1 MAKVARYGETDPR
14 AFSFDGELQVS
25 NRGMIEMVE
34 LLKCLSGDAI
44 ILTDKG
50 LFPISRLFEEDLTID
65 TTKLRISNGC
75 ELVHPLA
82 IVEKGKEDVFKITTK
97 KGYSIKCTSDHRFK
111 VFSGGKLDW
120 KEVKDLKPSMII
132 PIQRGKNIWASDF
145 VPIPEE
151 IRNYVRENSSQHPV
165 LEEDKW
171 RKDINVEEAIKLYC
185 ETKNLSYTAE
195 CFGCSLPTLYRR
207 GIHKFHPNFGAN
219 LPEIVTPALG
229 RLLGYAIAEGWIG
242 KSALVIAATNEDIIE
257 DLTQIGK
264 EIEIDVKWYGGRSV
278 HFGSVKLIKFLKYCG
293 WDFHKAKDKKV
304 PWVIFNSPKEVVC
317 EFLKGYFSGDGT
329 CSSDAVCCSS
339 ASEILIEQIQQI
351 LLNLGIVAKKGKLY
365 SKKYSRHYHS
375 LTITGHNIVKFKEE
389 IGFVPQYKRERLEK
403 ISSQV
408 VWEKSYKDIIP
419 VFKELKDMYKEARKN
434 GFSPKYHSDND
445 QTFFNVF
452 RKKKGSYSIVS
463 RMINNMAPFADRN
476 KIDKIL
482 EEDFFF
488 DQIVSIEKVGREK
501 VFDIALLSEDHT
513 FCANGFVSHNCDP
526 RLMYVLISLAQEQVI
541 KSPGFPQM
549 YIDTLIV
556 GHTNCTEFDSF
567 KADKKNEAL
576 HDRMYPIYVPWNLR
590 VDDEVKIYEKM
601 IKESSFRGIHIAPHT
616 LKMAAEFAVLTR
628 LTESSKVSNK
638 VEKMKIY
645 NGEITEGFKKTDI
658 DVKELRQE
666 GRDKGEGMKGISPR
680 FIINALN
687 VALGTKEDKKCVNPI
702 DVIRALRENF
712 SHQMGI
718 EEEDIETYKNLL
730 LGEKDSVNAE
740 YKEIAKKEVNMAFLY
755 AYDDQAEA
763 LFENYMRNVTAYCL
777 KEKVYDSVTGEYSDP
792 DEKLM
797 RSLEELVPVPEN
809 SKSEFRNGI
818 FVYKSTALEQGKKF
832 SYKDYPPL
840 KDAIE
845 KKLMADLKPMVSTAL
860 ADKSGTDPKA
870 KKRREKA
877 LQNLLEKGYCQ
888 ECASVL
894 LAYVGEILRRES

>member
-1 MAKVARYGETDPR
+1 MDFQKIIERQKEERKMERWEGSLLDYLTLVKENPDIASLAPERVYNAIISKGIEDVDESLKLRGYEDLVRYKFFDNKIFGTLEPIHDIMKFLKAAARRTETGKRILILVGPVSSGKSTITALLKRGLEDCDFYGIKGCPIHENPLHAIPVADRDYWQEELGITIEGNLCPVCQWKLDNELTENGIANWDKFQVEKLRFSEQRRIGIGTFSPHDPKNQDVTELIGRVNMAKVARYGETDPR
-14 AFSFDGELQVS
+14 AFSFDGELQIA
-25 NRGMIEMVE
+25 NRGMIEM
-34 LLKCLSGDAI
+34 I
-44 ILTDKG
+44 
-50 LFPISRLFEEDLTID
+50 
-65 TTKLRISNGC
+65 
-75 ELVHPLA
+75 
-82 IVEKGKEDVFKITTK
+82 
-97 KGYSIKCTSDHRFK
+97 
-111 VFSGGKLDW
+111 
-120 KEVKDLKPSMII
+120 
-132 PIQRGKNIWASDF
+132 
-145 VPIPEE
+145 
-151 IRNYVRENSSQHPV
+151 
-165 LEEDKW
+165 
-171 RKDINVEEAIKLYC
+171 EAL
-185 ETKNLSYTAE
+185 
-195 CFGCSLPTLYRR
+195 
-207 GIHKFHPNFGAN
+207 
-219 LPEIVTPALG
+219 
-229 RLLGYAIAEGWIG
+229 
-242 KSALVIAATNEDIIE
+242 
-257 DLTQIGK
+257 
-264 EIEIDVKWYGGRSV
+264 
-278 HFGSVKLIKFLKYCG
+278 
-293 WDFHKAKDKKV
+293 
-304 PWVIFNSPKEVVC
+304 
-317 EFLKGYFSGDGT
+317 
-329 CSSDAVCCSS
+329 
-339 ASEILIEQIQQI
+339 
-351 LLNLGIVAKKGKLY
+351 
-365 SKKYSRHYHS
+365 
-375 LTITGHNIVKFKEE
+375 
-389 IGFVPQYKRERLEK
+389 
-403 ISSQV
+403 
-408 VWEKSYKDIIP
+408 
-419 VFKELKDMYKEARKN
+419 
-434 GFSPKYHSDND
+434 
-445 QTFFNVF
+445 
-452 RKKKGSYSIVS
+452 
-463 RMINNMAPFADRN
+463 
-476 KIDKIL
+476 KID
-482 EEDFFF
+482 F
-488 DQIVSIEKVGREK
+488 
-501 VFDIALLSEDHT
+501 
-513 FCANGFVSHNCDP
+513 

-549 YIDTLIV
+549 YIDTLII

-576 HDRMYPIYVPWNLR
+576 HDRIYPIYVPWNLR

-645 NGEITEGFKKTDI
+645 NGEVTEGFKKTDI

-860 ADKSGTDPKA
+860 ADKSVTDPKA